1 MLGGVRSC
9 FVHCADQSRAPGGG
23 RLLGDPLPLA
33 LRGTS
38 PGGPGEER
46 RPLRL
51 RLWRI
56 HLPRPPEADRGE
68 GQEAPSVFGFVSGWW
83 SEGDGVSFGN
93 ARLRV
98 PCFDPEGKA
107 GCWVVSVPALSRQRR
122 AQSRAPGGGRL
133 LGDPLPL
140 ALRGTSPGGP
150 GEERSPLRLRL
161 RRIHLPARARG
172 GTRGALRL
180 RLLRI
185 WLLARMLGGGGGLRC
200 VRGVGFAGGFEE
212 AGAGGNE
219 FGVSGCGGLVEIG
232 CGEVG
237 VLGDVL
243 LEGSGAEGVV
253 VGDEGG
259 AVGGDLGDSGR
270 GFAVGVGLHDVGE
283 LVEAEAVGLADLDG
297 CECGVEEVVHEVGGE
312 GGKKSGIRDEGLGIG
327 TGRKPP
333 STDFVGASRGSPGE
347 ACGGLD
353 ACWCAGVGSGFGFGW
368 RVHALLPSRLVG
380 VRDGAQRG
388 LASGCGCWSRSG
400 GGDGVVGIVNARRG
414 DARGRWGS
422 DGILRTKRVSVVGI
436 FERKGREGY
445 AEAQRI
451 AGMLGGSPRRI
462 YGM

>member
-1 MLGGVRSC
+1 LLGGVRSC

-38 PGGPGEER
+38 PGGPGDER
-46 RPLRL
+46 R
-51 RLWRI
+51 
-56 HLPRPPEADRGE
+56 
-68 GQEAPSVFGFVSGWW
+68 
-83 SEGDGVSFGN
+83 
-93 ARLRV
+93 
-98 PCFDPEGKA
+98 
-107 GCWVVSVPALSRQRR
+107 
-122 AQSRAPGGGRL
+122 
-133 LGDPLPL
+133 
-140 ALRGTSPGGP
+140 
-150 GEERSPLRLRL
+150 PLRLRL

-172 GTRGALRL
+172 GARGALRL

-185 WLLARMLGGGGGLRC
+185 WLLARMLGGGSGLCC

-219 FGVSGCGGLVEIG
+219 FGVSGGGGFVEVG
-232 CGEVG
+232 GGEVG

-259 AVGGDLGDSGR
+259 AVGGDLGDGGR

-312 GGKKSGIRDEGLGIG
+312 GGKKSGIRDGGLGIRA
-327 TGRKPP
+327 GRKPP
-333 STDFVGASRGSPGE
+333 STDFVGTSRGILGE
-347 ACGGLD
+347 ARGGLD
-353 ACWCAGVGSGFGFGW
+353 ACWCAGFEFGW
-368 RVHALLPSRLVG
+368 RVHALLPSRLV
-380 VRDGAQRG
+380 VLRDGAQRG

-422 DGILRTKRVSVVGI
+422 DGILRTKRVSVGLFLNAEGV
-436 FERKGREGY
+436 EKRGRT
-445 AEAQRI
+445 
-451 AGMLGGSPRRI
+451 GGVQFMASAA
-462 YGM
+462 